1 MLMKVEKIY
10 TRSKIAKAA
19 YWAVVNFISILL
31 IILFYIIYPVKHIK
45 LIFIEDRRIGHLAA
59 DTELFLRR
67 LKAGSIKSAGITFV
81 GIATT
86 DPANKQL
93 LEMFKRQIKIIQL
106 PYIKF
111 LDFIVRSILSDKS
124 VFAKSIFYQKKPHHF
139 DGVHE
144 FNNIPTTI
152 SFTKEEEERGKKL
165 LRKMGIKEGGWFV
178 CIHARDTAYMS
189 KYEYKMGE
197 WKYHNFRN
205 AQIATFLKAAEY
217 ITSKGGFV
225 IRMGAVVEKK
235 LPETGNPKIIDY
247 ATKYRSDFGDAYLP
261 AKCKFFIS
269 SPTGLFHVS
278 TIFNIPAAV
287 VDFIPLRFAPLLD
300 SDMYIPKKLWSK
312 KKKKFLTFKEI
323 FNSGI
328 SDYFED
334 EKYEKA
340 GIVPGDSTPEEI
352 LDLAKEMN
360 ELLDGKL
367 KYTKEDEKLR
377 KKFRSYIKSYQPAY
391 RLHSKIG
398 ATFLR
403 KNKWVLK

>member
-197 WKYHNFRN
+197 WKY
-205 AQIATFLKAAEY
+205 
-217 ITSKGGFV
+217 
-225 IRMGAVVEKK
+225 
-235 LPETGNPKIIDY
+235 
-247 ATKYRSDFGDAYLP
+247 
-261 AKCKFFIS
+261 
-269 SPTGLFHVS
+269 
-278 TIFNIPAAV
+278 
-287 VDFIPLRFAPLLD
+287 
-300 SDMYIPKKLWSK
+300 
-312 KKKKFLTFKEI
+312 
-323 FNSGI
+323 
-328 SDYFED
+328 
-334 EKYEKA
+334 
-340 GIVPGDSTPEEI
+340 
-352 LDLAKEMN
+352 
-360 ELLDGKL
+360 
-367 KYTKEDEKLR
+367 
-377 KKFRSYIKSYQPAY
+377 
-391 RLHSKIG
+391 
-398 ATFLR
+398 
-403 KNKWVLK
+403 